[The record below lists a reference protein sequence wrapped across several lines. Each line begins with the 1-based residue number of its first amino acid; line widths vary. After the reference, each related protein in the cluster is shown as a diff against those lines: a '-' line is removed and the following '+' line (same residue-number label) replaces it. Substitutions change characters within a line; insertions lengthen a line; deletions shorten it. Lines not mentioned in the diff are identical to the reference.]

1 MRETKTASSMA
12 AFGFKL
18 ICAAAQDIGDLVKT
32 GTVLAVLAAVA
43 VGGGAVV
50 LSRASATSPY
60 SIAKPSVNPSTLP
73 YTGGSVSVTGT
84 TTYPSGT
91 SLNVLLDGAVVGSTT
106 VTNGAYSTSVS
117 IAANDTVDAVTDSI
131 ELQGP

>member
-1 MRETKTASSMA
+1 MRGASLTRPVKILYPSPA
-12 AFGFKL
+12 K
-18 ICAAAQDIGDLVKT
+18 DIGDLVKT
-32 GTVLAVLAAVA
+32 GTALAVLAAVA

-50 LSRASATSPY
+50 LSRKASGASPY
-60 SIAKPSVNPSTLP
+60 SIAKPSVDPSTLP

-91 SLNVLLDGAVVGSTT
+91 SLNVLIDGAVVGSTT
-106 VTNGAYSTSVS
+106 VTNGAYSTSVT
-117 IAANDTVDAVTDSI
+117 IAENDTVDAVTDTI

>member
-1 MRETKTASSMA
+1 M
-12 AFGFKL
+12 
-18 ICAAAQDIGDLVKT
+18 VKT
-32 GTVLAVLAAVA
+32 GTALAFLAAVA

-50 LSRASATSPY
+50 LSRKASGASPY
-60 SIAKPSVNPSTLP
+60 SIAKPSVDPSTLP

-91 SLNVLLDGAVVGSTT
+91 SLNVLIDGAVVGSTT

-117 IAANDTVDAVTDSI
+117 ISANDTADAVTDSI